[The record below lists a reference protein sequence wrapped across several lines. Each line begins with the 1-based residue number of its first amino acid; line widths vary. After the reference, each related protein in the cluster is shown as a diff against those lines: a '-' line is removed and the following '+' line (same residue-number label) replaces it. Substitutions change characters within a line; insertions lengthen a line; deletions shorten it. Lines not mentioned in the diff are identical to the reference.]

1 MPGILTICPPTEIN
15 QYSTSDLLWLNC
27 QLTLAES
34 IPAETL
40 ILAGG
45 SGAETKNKKFQVFP
59 DLKFS
64 FF

>member
-1 MPGILTICPPTEIN
+1 MEIN
-15 QYSTSDLLWLNC
+15 QYSTSDLLLLNC
-27 QLTLAES
+27 QLTLAEL